1 MDLFLLNKIDS
12 DNIIFIMYKNY
23 MEQSILDQY
32 LASLSE
38 KEMKAYLI
46 AKSHLGMSFSLEK
59 SAGFLEW
66 YKSK

>member
-1 MDLFLLNKIDS
+1 
-12 DNIIFIMYKNY
+12 

-59 SAGFLEW
+59 STGFLEW
-66 YKSK
+66 YKTR